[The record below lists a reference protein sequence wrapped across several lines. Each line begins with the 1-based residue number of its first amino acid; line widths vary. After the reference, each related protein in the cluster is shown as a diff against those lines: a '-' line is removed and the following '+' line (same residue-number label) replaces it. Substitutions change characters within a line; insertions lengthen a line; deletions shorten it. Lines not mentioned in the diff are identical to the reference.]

1 MAENPT
7 LHPDPEALAQLR
19 QLVLKHGGSYLPEP
33 SCERH
38 CDDCGQWALS
48 FTYGV
53 LDLCARH
60 WLQRDRVARRLTEAA
75 SHEPLR

>member
-7 LHPDPEALAQLR
+7 FSPDPEALAQLR

-38 CDDCGQWALS
+38 CDDCGQWAVS

-53 LDLCARH
+53 LEIGRAH
-60 WLQRDRVARRLTEAA
+60 V
-75 SHEPLR
+75 